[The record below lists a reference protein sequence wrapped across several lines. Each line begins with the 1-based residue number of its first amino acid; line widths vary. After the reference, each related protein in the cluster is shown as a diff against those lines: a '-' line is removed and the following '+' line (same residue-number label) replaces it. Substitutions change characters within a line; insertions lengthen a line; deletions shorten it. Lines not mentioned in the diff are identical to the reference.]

1 LRANP
6 IPLAPR
12 IEPLKVPKHT
22 RRPRVDTREASSY
35 CGRKKRRS
43 CLLQQSNEHHLQT
56 TSTIIEEATMQGKQM
71 IITAVLATALC
82 FATTLSQ
89 DKASA
94 SQEKASGEAKVI
106 ITNNKFEPKTITVK
120 AGTEVTW
127 ENKEGAHTVSADDG
141 SWKSAAL
148 TAGKTFSYKFDKPG
162 KYPYYCGF
170 HGGMGGREM
179 SGVVNVTP

>member
-1 LRANP
+1 MQ
-6 IPLAPR
+6 
-12 IEPLKVPKHT
+12 
-22 RRPRVDTREASSY
+22 
-35 CGRKKRRS
+35 RK
-43 CLLQQSNEHHLQT
+43 QT
-56 TSTIIEEATMQGKQM
+56 